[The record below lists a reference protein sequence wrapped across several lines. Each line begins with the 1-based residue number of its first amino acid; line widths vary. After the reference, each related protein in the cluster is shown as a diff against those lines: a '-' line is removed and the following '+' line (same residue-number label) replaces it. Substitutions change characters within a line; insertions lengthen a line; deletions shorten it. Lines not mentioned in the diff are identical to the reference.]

1 MLLMP
6 VIGTG
11 PAARMIE
18 ARQAK
23 NMEAGM
29 RKIAGAVAACAALLV
44 TGADVLCAA
53 TVPKGTPSK
62 AVVVE
67 RNENDKVTN
76 YKLQDA
82 DPMTGRFGYLPLGDG
97 GVYAVKWT
105 RVTSSRVSGT
115 GKYTWGRMGSYRNGP
130 VTILLT
136 GSSYKYTRISITLTQ
151 SWYGT
156 TSGSYPP
163 YGHGAHHTTAH
174 IRLAINDPTTN
185 LIRF

>member
-1 MLLMP
+1 MGLG
-6 VIGTG
+6 VWRT
-11 PAARMIE
+11 AS
-18 ARQAK
+18 
-23 NMEAGM
+23 
-29 RKIAGAVAACAALLV
+29 AVAASIVLLGI
-44 TGADVLCAA
+44 GAGVSQAA

-67 RNENDKVTN
+67 RNESDNVTN

-82 DPMTGRFGYLPLGDG
+82 DPMTGRFGYLPVGDG

-105 RVTSSRVSGT
+105 KVSKNQVNGT

-151 SWYGT
+151 SWFGVT
-156 TSGSYPP
+156 NGNYPA
-163 YGHGAHHTTAH
+163 YGHGAHHTTGHVHVAV
-174 IRLAINDPTTN
+174 NDPTTN
-185 LIRF
+185 LIRY

>member
-1 MLLMP
+1 
-6 VIGTG
+6 
-11 PAARMIE
+11 
-18 ARQAK
+18 
-23 NMEAGM
+23 M
-29 RKIAGAVAACAALLV
+29 RRIAGVVAVGVVLL
-44 TGADVLCAA
+44 GAGVGVSQAA

-76 YKLQDA
+76 YKLQNA
-82 DPMTGRFGYLPLGDG
+82 DPMTGRAGFLPLGDG

-105 RVTSSRVSGT
+105 KVAKNKVNGI

-136 GSSYKYTRISITLTQ
+136 GSNYKYTKISITLTQ

-156 TSGSYPP
+156 TKGSYPP

-174 IRLAINDPTTN
+174 IHVAVNDPTTN
-185 LIRF
+185 LIRY

>member
-1 MLLMP
+1 
-6 VIGTG
+6 
-11 PAARMIE
+11 
-18 ARQAK
+18 
-23 NMEAGM
+23 M
-29 RKIAGAVAACAALLV
+29 RKIASAAVIGVAFLAIGAGVSQ
-44 TGADVLCAA
+44 AA

-67 RNENDKVTN
+67 RNENDQVTD
-76 YKLQDA
+76 YKLQNA
-82 DPMTGRFGYLPLGDG
+82 DPMTGRFGDLPLGDG
-97 GVYAVKWT
+97 GLYAVTWT
-105 RVTSSRVSGT
+105 RVAKNQVNGT

-136 GSSYKYTRISITLTQ
+136 GSNYKYTKISITLTQ

-174 IRLAINDPTTN
+174 IHVAVNDPTTN
-185 LIRF
+185 LVRY